1 MAPHDD
7 SDWSDSDDDSLSEIE
22 TAVLLGL
29 PDDAIEKKGDID
41 DAAVSR
47 IGGYPVRR
55 LAFIPLD
62 RVPNSNILFF
72 IALAVS
78 FPQSNLFVQ
87 PRNVQAFLTSTEPP
101 LSSALCKICLCP
113 MELLVQLWC
122 PFEESSMDRALYVF
136 GCAQSSCQRKEGR
149 YVVVSRHFC
158 YTSH

>member
-1 MAPHDD
+1 MSPHDD
-7 SDWSDSDDDSLSEIE
+7 SDWSDSDDDGLSEIE

-72 IALAVS
+72 LALAVS
-78 FPQSNLFVQ
+78 LSAIQSLCANQISVTIC
-87 PRNVQAFLTSTEPP
+87 PG
-101 LSSALCKICLCP
+101 LSYK
-113 MELLVQLWC
+113 
-122 PFEESSMDRALYVF
+122 
-136 GCAQSSCQRKEGR
+136 
-149 YVVVSRHFC
+149 H
-158 YTSH
+158 